1 MPSKVDPQD
10 ELRHWPESVATQ
22 LDDLIATHAHKGQ
35 FACFDMDDTSWQFDL
50 ESSLLPFLENKGVI
64 SRDTMDPS
72 LKLIPF
78 KDSPDQQESLFSY
91 SQRLYHLGDSIYYS
105 FSSQIFSG
113 ISLRDLK
120 THVDELMDSTE
131 PISTNYYQDDTLT
144 TVEVHPPKIFRG
156 QVELYNKLTTNGID
170 VYVITASSE
179 ELVRMVAS
187 DPKYGY
193 NVKPE
198 NVIGTTLLMKN
209 LKSGEITTSRKQI
222 ADGTY
227 SEKAIQNAA
236 ADLVMTPYVWTPATW
251 MIGKWA
257 AILSY
262 IDEWKKPI
270 LVAGDSPVSDT
281 PMLFHGA
288 NVEKGGMRLWISR
301 TDACRQNI
309 GKLIKEAA
317 QKQEAE
323 GLAIT
328 ADKNWLF
335 VTPEDIL

>member
-1 MPSKVDPQD
+1 
-10 ELRHWPESVATQ
+10 
-22 LDDLIATHAHKGQ
+22 
-35 FACFDMDDTSWQFDL
+35 MDDTSWQHDL
-50 ESSLLPFLENKGVI
+50 ESSLLPFLENKGI
-64 SRDTMDPS
+64 LTRETMEPS
-72 LKLIPF
+72 LKLVPF
-78 KDSPDQQESLFSY
+78 KDTPDQKESLFSY
-91 SQRLYHLGDSIYYS
+91 TQRLYDLGDSVYYAVTT
-105 FSSQIFSG
+105 QIFSG
-113 ISLRDLK
+113 ISLRNLK
-120 THVDELMDSTE
+120 TYVDELMDSTE
-131 PISTNYYQDDTLT
+131 PISTNYYKGNVLT

-156 QVELYNKLTTNGID
+156 QVELYNKLAANGID

-209 LKSGEITTSRKQI
+209 LKSGEIITSRKQI

-236 ADLVMTPYVWTPATW
+236 ADLVMTPYLWAPATW

-288 NVEKGGMRLWISR
+288 NVDNGGMRLWISR
-301 TDACRQNI
+301 SDACRQKI
-309 GKLIKEAA
+309 GKLIKETA
-317 QKQEAE
+317 QKQELE
-323 GLAIT
+323 GLPVT
-328 ADKNWLF
+328 ADRNWLF
-335 VTPEDIL
+335 VTPKEIL